1 MPISVWVTDKNQL
14 ETGEGYSS
22 VVTLFFVK
30 KSVAETDRRAGA
42 LS

>member
-1 MPISVWVTDKNQL
+1 MPISVELIGKYQL
-14 ETGEGYSS
+14 EPGQGCSS
-22 VVTLFFVK
+22 VVTLFYAK